1 MIKSVK
7 SVHYEKT
14 FYWVHNKCK
23 KVLYPQPV
31 ILQSKIVRLE
41 PLSLEHAKD
50 LYEVSQD
57 EIIWKYLPL
66 EVPKYIEDTRE
77 WIGLAC
83 EETEVGH
90 EMVFAIIDRSGKKAI
105 GSTRYLNILLDE
117 RVLEIGYT
125 WLGTQ
130 YQRTRINTECKLLLL
145 SHVFEELGASLVRF
159 KTDLRNEPSKK
170 AIKRIG
176 AFQESIIRNHKVG
189 NIVRDSI
196 FYGIT
201 SVRWPGIKERLT
213 WLLTS

>member
-1 MIKSVK
+1 MQKS
-7 SVHYEKT
+7 
-14 FYWVHNKCK
+14 FN
-23 KVLYPQPV
+23 PQPV
-31 ILQSKIVRLE
+31 VLQNNIVRLE

-66 EVPKYIEDTRE
+66 EVPKNIEDTRE

-83 EETEVGH
+83 EEAKVGQK
-90 EMVFAIIDRSGKKAI
+90 VAFAIIDRFGKKAI

-145 SHVFEELGASLVRF
+145 SHAFEELGASLVRF

-170 AIKRIG
+170 AIERIG
-176 AFQESIIRNHKVG
+176 GLQESIIRNHKVE

-201 SVRWPGIKERLT
+201 SSRWLGVKERLT
-213 WLLTS
+213 RLLTS